1 MGFVGEQVAE
11 AGLRQGGV
19 GTQGRAERRARQR
32 LCPRDGL
39 CSYHIMCPVRGCQM
53 ACAHVMMLVN
63 LFDKT
68 VVLLKDSP
76 AVRCEVGVRI
86 ECSCPQRTTGELY
99 PYRQR

>member
-1 MGFVGEQVAE
+1 VPRLSSTSGEAE
-11 AGLRQGGV
+11 LAPKVWSMSCRI
-19 GTQGRAERRARQR
+19 T
-32 LCPRDGL
+32 
-39 CSYHIMCPVRGCQM
+39 CPVRGCQM

-86 ECSCPQRTTGELY
+86 ECCCLPTALGQALSLTLEAGSDEADMAALG
-99 PYRQR
+99 